1 VQSNALTEIMY
12 FHYNVVFETTAMWQK
27 NNAFCGLEHADDW
40 ELILHQVILLQSG
53 ELKTNIVCEDGIDSG
68 ISQIHVCRGNWLWL
82 YLQSMLHVNGG
93 RNSE

>member
-1 VQSNALTEIMY
+1 MAGC
-12 FHYNVVFETTAMWQK
+12 ETTAMWQK

-68 ISQIHVCRGNWLWL
+68 ISQIHVCRAIDCDYTYN
-82 YLQSMLHVNGG
+82 QCCM
-93 RNSE
+93 